1 MSDTTGTPIALL
13 KIESNS
19 DQGRIIFPGQE
30 PVILNGEATKF
41 PGEMTLFDGTML
53 RVGRDKTNNLILEIP
68 NVSRFHSLLTANLAG
83 VLVNDLQSTN
93 GTFVNGVPISTP
105 AQVKTGDII
114 EIGPAKLLIE
124 LFKEEKKEKTSTQ
137 SDKTTFDMVS
147 ASAIVTVL
155 VADVS
160 GYTRLSE
167 TLPSKD
173 VTTMLQIW
181 LDRVSRIIQKHG
193 GEVDKYI
200 GDCVMAY
207 WRGDSG
213 NAKLKAHHAAKAS
226 LEILEETNK
235 LSDSPEWAHSDTFA
249 WDCHI
254 SLNTGE
260 VMIGSIGTHGSR
272 DFTVLGD
279 VVNQA
284 FRLNSVSSQ
293 KKVHFVTSESTAEY
307 IKDAYPLENLGLVK
321 IKGIKDE
328 VLVFAIP

>member
-1 MSDTTGTPIALL
+1 MSDTTGAPIASLR
-13 KIESNS
+13 IEADS
-19 DQGRIIFPGQE
+19 DQGRVVLPGHE
-30 PVILNGEATKF
+30 PVILTGGASKI
-41 PGEMTLFDGTML
+41 PGEVTLYDGTMM

-68 NVSRFHSLLTANLAG
+68 NVSRFHALLTANPAG
-83 VLVNDLQSTN
+83 VIVNDLQSTN
-93 GTFVNGVPISTP
+93 GTFVNGVPISIP
-105 AQVKTGDII
+105 AQVKTGDLI
-114 EIGPAKLLIE
+114 EIGSAKLIIE
-124 LFKEEKKEKTSTQ
+124 LLKEEKKGKTVTQ

-167 TLPSKD
+167 SLPPKD
-173 VTTMLQIW
+173 VTTTLQIW
-181 LDRVSRIIQKHG
+181 LDRVSRIIKKHG

-213 NAKLKAHHAAKAS
+213 SAKLKAHKATQAS
-226 LEILEETNK
+226 MEIIEETAK
-235 LSDSPEWAHSDTFA
+235 LSDSSEWAHSDQFP

-260 VMIGSIGTHGSR
+260 VMIGAIGTHGSR

-293 KKVHFVTSESTAEY
+293 KKVHFVASESTTEY
-307 IKDAYPLENLGLVK
+307 IKDAYQLENLGMVK
-321 IKGIKDE
+321 IKGIKNE
-328 VLVFAIP
+328 VLVFALP

>member
-1 MSDTTGTPIALL
+1 MSDTTGAPIASL
-13 KIESNS
+13 KIEVNA
-19 DQGRIIFPGQE
+19 DQGRVIFPGQE
-30 PVILNGEATKF
+30 PVILTGGVTQV
-41 PGEMTLFDGTML
+41 PGELILYDGTMV
-53 RVGRDKTNNLILEIP
+53 RAGRDKTNTLILEIP
-68 NVSRFHSLLTANLAG
+68 NVSRFHALLTANPAG
-83 VLVNDLQSTN
+83 VIVNDLQSTN

-105 AQVKTGDII
+105 AKIKTGDLI
-114 EIGPAKLLIE
+114 EIGPAKLIIE
-124 LFKEEKKEKTSTQ
+124 LFKEDKKEKTSTQ
-137 SDKTTFDMVS
+137 SDRTTFDMVS
-147 ASAIVTVL
+147 TTAIVTVL
-155 VADVS
+155 VADVC
-160 GYTRLSE
+160 GYTKLSE
-167 TLPSKD
+167 SLPPKD
-173 VTTMLQIW
+173 VTTTLQIW
-181 LDRVSRIIQKHG
+181 LDRVSRIIKKHG

-207 WRGDSG
+207 WRGESD
-213 NAKLKAHHAAKAS
+213 NAKLKAHQATKAS
-226 LEILEETNK
+226 LEIIKATTE
-235 LSDSPEWAHSDTFA
+235 LSDSPEWAHSDTFP

-293 KKVHFVTSESTAEY
+293 KKVHFVASESTAEY

-328 VLVFAIP
+328 VLVFALP